1 MRQGNIFIYIP
12 HLWFGRFTVLEE
24 EILKK
29 VISKALSKGG
39 DFAEIFIEDKDE
51 LNIKC
56 SEDSINGITTV
67 RIKGAG
73 IYVLCGEKS
82 VYVYTNDL
90 SSRGLIDCAER
101 ASELLNSCSERF
113 TGNISF
119 SMRKAE
125 NPNRFEIFP
134 SSVGHGKKI
143 RILRE
148 TSLAARSAGET
159 IRQLNIDYF
168 DTDQRVEI
176 FNSEGLRTEDRRIT
190 SRLRLQ
196 ATVEAD
202 GRSKYEWG
210 DFTRPQGF
218 EAFRIENDYTSFA
231 EEFIKDM
238 AEDLRAVPVKSC
250 IVPVVFEAGPCGT
263 FWHETCGHQLEAS
276 AVSRNASDFAGK
288 VGQIVASEKVTL
300 IDDGTIPGLYGSAA
314 IDDEGFPTRKNIL
327 IENGVL
333 KGYLCDRL
341 CGRRLGIP
349 STGSGRRQGYTYAPV
364 PRMSNTYLAAGSD
377 DDEEMISSVDEGLFV
392 KRLGGGTGGR
402 EFSIAVSE
410 GYWIKNG
417 KISHRLRSGFV
428 LNGRGIDMIKKVD
441 MVGSTLKTDSG
452 GFCGA
457 DSGLCPVTSFQPRMR
472 ISLMP
477 VGGED

>member
-1 MRQGNIFIYIP
+1 MI
-12 HLWFGRFTVLEE
+12 EE
-24 EILKK
+24 DSLKR
-29 VISKALSKGG
+29 VIRKALSSGG

-56 SEDSINGITTV
+56 SGGTISGITTV
-67 RIKGAG
+67 RIRGAG
-73 IYVLCGEKS
+73 IYLLCGLKS
-82 VYVYTNDL
+82 VYVFTNDL
-90 SSRGLIDCAER
+90 SLTGLVSCAER
-101 ASELLNSCSERF
+101 ASELLNESAGDLVGD
-113 TGNISF
+113 TNF
-119 SMRKAE
+119 SLQKAT
-125 NPNRFEIFP
+125 NPNRFEIIP
-134 SSVGHGKKI
+134 SSVGHEEKI
-143 RILRE
+143 RVIRE
-148 TSLAARSAGET
+148 TERAARSAGGKL
-159 IRQLNIDYF
+159 RQLNVDYF
-168 DTDQRVEI
+168 DTDQKVLI
-176 FNSEGLRTEDRRIT
+176 FNSEGLHSEDRRIT

-196 ATVEAD
+196 ATVEV
-202 GRSKYEWG
+202 GSHSKYEWG

-218 EAFRIENDYTSFA
+218 EAFRTKNDYTSFA
-231 EEFIKDM
+231 RDFIVDM
-238 AEDLRAVPVKSC
+238 EEDLKSSPVKSC
-250 IVPVVFEAGPCGT
+250 AVPVIFEAGPCGT

-288 VGQIVASEKVTL
+288 VGQVVASEKVTL
-300 IDDGTIPGLYGSAA
+300 IDDGTIPGLYGSTA
-314 IDDEGFPTRKNIL
+314 IDDEGFPTQKNIL

-349 STGSGRRQGYTYAPV
+349 STGSGRRQGYSYAPA
-364 PRMSNTYLAAGSD
+364 PRMNNTYLDHGKDD
-377 DDEEMISSVDEGLFV
+377 DDEIIRSVDEGLFV

-410 GYWIKNG
+410 GYWIKDG

-441 MVGSTLKTDSG
+441 MVGSDLKTDSG

-472 ISLMP
+472 ISLMS
-477 VGGED
+477 VGGEG